1 MEYKLSLWCNWITLQ
16 NTTLGTWVRI
26 LLGLQINLWCNGW
39 IEDFESSGTGSIRVY
54 STIECLIKKLE
65 IMKTAQQ
72 KWKNFS
78 GKVFDQP
85 ITKIIENAI
94 VKEQK
99 AGYRVKVC
107 VGSDSQAYKSHIE
120 YATVIVILR
129 EGKGGFMFMRN
140 YKGTKRIRIKE
151 RMLKEVTMS
160 VEVAYAICNILDKYN
175 VALEVHADINTDP
188 KFESNVAL
196 KDAMGYILGMG
207 FKFKAK
213 PYAFA
218 SSSCADK
225 VV

>member
-1 MEYKLSLWCNWITLQ
+1 
-16 NTTLGTWVRI
+16 
-26 LLGLQINLWCNGW
+26 
-39 IEDFESSGTGSIRVY
+39 
-54 STIECLIKKLE
+54 
-65 IMKTAQQ
+65 MKTAQQ
-72 KWKNFS
+72 KWRNFS

-85 ITKIIENAI
+85 ITKVIENAI

-99 AGYRVKVC
+99 AGYRLKVC
-107 VGSDSQAYKSHIE
+107 VGSDSQAYKTHIE

-140 YKGTKRIRIKE
+140 YRGSKQIRIKE

-160 VEVAYAICNILDKYN
+160 VEVAYAICNILDKYD

-207 FKFKAK
+207 FVFKAK
-213 PYAFA
+213 PFAFA

>member
-1 MEYKLSLWCNWITLQ
+1 
-16 NTTLGTWVRI
+16 
-26 LLGLQINLWCNGW
+26 
-39 IEDFESSGTGSIRVY
+39 
-54 STIECLIKKLE
+54 
-65 IMKTAQQ
+65 MKVTQQ
-72 KWKNFS
+72 KWRNFS

-85 ITKIIENAI
+85 ITEIIEDAI
-94 VKEQK
+94 VKEKK
-99 AGYRVKVC
+99 AGYRLKIC

-120 YATVIVILR
+120 YATVIVVLR

-140 YKGTKRIRIKE
+140 YKGTKQIGIKE
-151 RMLKEVTMS
+151 RMLKEVIMS
-160 VEVAYAICNILDKYN
+160 VEEAYAICNILDKHN
-175 VALEVHADINTDP
+175 VDLEVHADINTDP

-207 FKFKAK
+207 FVFKAK

>member
-1 MEYKLSLWCNWITLQ
+1 
-16 NTTLGTWVRI
+16 
-26 LLGLQINLWCNGW
+26 
-39 IEDFESSGTGSIRVY
+39 
-54 STIECLIKKLE
+54 
-65 IMKTAQQ
+65 MKIVQQ
-72 KWKNFS
+72 KWRNFS

-85 ITKIIENAI
+85 ITEVIENAI

-99 AGYRVKVC
+99 NGHRLKIC
-107 VGSDSQAYKSHIE
+107 VGSDSQAYKSHVE

-140 YKGTKRIRIKE
+140 YKGTKYIGIKE

-160 VEVAYAICNILDKYN
+160 VEVAYSICDILDTYN
-175 VALEVHADINTDP
+175 VELEVHADINTDP
-188 KFESNVAL
+188 KFKSNVAL

-207 FKFKAK
+207 FVFKAK

>member
-1 MEYKLSLWCNWITLQ
+1 
-16 NTTLGTWVRI
+16 
-26 LLGLQINLWCNGW
+26 
-39 IEDFESSGTGSIRVY
+39 
-54 STIECLIKKLE
+54 
-65 IMKTAQQ
+65 MKVTQQ
-72 KWKNFS
+72 KWRNFS

-85 ITKIIENAI
+85 ITEIIENAI
-94 VKEQK
+94 VKEKK
-99 AGYRVKVC
+99 AGYRLKIC

-120 YATVIVILR
+120 YATVIVVLR

-140 YKGTKRIRIKE
+140 YKGTKQIGIKE

-160 VEVAYAICNILDKYN
+160 VEEAYAICNILDKHN
-175 VALEVHADINTDP
+175 VDLEVHADINTDP
-188 KFESNVAL
+188 NFESNVAL

-207 FKFKAK
+207 FVFKAK

>member
-1 MEYKLSLWCNWITLQ
+1 
-16 NTTLGTWVRI
+16 
-26 LLGLQINLWCNGW
+26 
-39 IEDFESSGTGSIRVY
+39 
-54 STIECLIKKLE
+54 
-65 IMKTAQQ
+65 MKVTQQ
-72 KWKNFS
+72 KWRNFS

-85 ITKIIENAI
+85 ITEIIENAI
-94 VKEQK
+94 VKEKK
-99 AGYRVKVC
+99 AGYRLKIC

-120 YATVIVILR
+120 YATVIVVLR

-140 YKGTKRIRIKE
+140 YKGTKQIGIKE
-151 RMLKEVTMS
+151 RMLKEVIMS
-160 VEVAYAICNILDKYN
+160 VEEAYAICNILDKHN
-175 VALEVHADINTDP
+175 VDLEVHADINTDP

-207 FKFKAK
+207 FVFKAK